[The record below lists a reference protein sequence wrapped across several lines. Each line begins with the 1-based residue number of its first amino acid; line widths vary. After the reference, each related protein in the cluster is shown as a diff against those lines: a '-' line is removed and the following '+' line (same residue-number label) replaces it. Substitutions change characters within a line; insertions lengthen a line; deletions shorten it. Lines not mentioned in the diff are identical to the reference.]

1 MQYQPIFP
9 LYTEI
14 VPLFPST
21 NSASREIQVT
31 GKMTFGTAE
40 TQWQAT
46 AYLLEIFGRTWTI
59 RKDLSKT
66 FT

>member
-1 MQYQPIFP
+1 MQYHPIFP

-31 GKMTFGTAE
+31 GKMIFGTAE

-46 AYLLEIFGRTWTI
+46 AYLLEIFGRT
-59 RKDLSKT
+59 
-66 FT
+66 